1 MRFITD
7 SDPVPR
13 RRWLRDREA
22 LPSLGAPPWTFS
34 SHCMSR
40 TGGQTVAG
48 VASQP
53 LSLLCYLVLAKP
65 LVAQKIVGD
74 GMGRLSWRPLL
85 RFPPPW
91 SGEELDNERRGRSAS
106 PPSSWAVSRNRH
118 HMPILQYSG
127 SLVCSVL
134 HTIAEF
140 SPGVNTVPA
149 LSSATGFILEID
161 IGQLLPGAVRQS
173 PPSPRWPGPHIGFRA
188 HGT

>member
-74 GMGRLSWRPLL
+74 DGWAASVGGLCCASRRPGLARNWTTKGEDVLHPRLV
-85 RFPPPW
+85 
-91 SGEELDNERRGRSAS
+91 RGRSLETDTTCQYCNTAIFGQ
-106 PPSSWAVSRNRH
+106 PSTTLAD
-118 HMPILQYSG
+118 LFK
-127 SLVCSVL
+127 L
-134 HTIAEF
+134 HFRADPF
-140 SPGVNTVPA
+140 S
-149 LSSATGFILEID
+149 
-161 IGQLLPGAVRQS
+161 AVRAS
-173 PPSPRWPGPHIGFRA
+173 AR
-188 HGT
+188 